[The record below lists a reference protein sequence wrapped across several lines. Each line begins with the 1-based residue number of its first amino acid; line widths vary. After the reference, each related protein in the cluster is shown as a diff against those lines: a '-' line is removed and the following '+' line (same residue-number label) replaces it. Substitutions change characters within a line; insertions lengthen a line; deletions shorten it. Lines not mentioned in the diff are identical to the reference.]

1 MAASGESPRGSS
13 DALASLEERIL
24 RAVQL
29 VAQLRL
35 EKEAAEAVAAE
46 LQSENR
52 QLTEELEALRA
63 DRGEVKTRIERL
75 LSQLDNLSV

>member
-1 MAASGESPRGSS
+1 MAAHGESPRVSS

-29 VAQLRL
+29 VSQLRR
-35 EKEAAEAVAAE
+35 EKEAAEATAAE
-46 LQSENR
+46 LLSQNQ
-52 QLTEELEALRA
+52 QLTQELEALRA

>member
-1 MAASGESPRGSS
+1 MAAPDSPRVSS

-29 VAQLRL
+29 VSQLRREKETAEAAAAQLRT
-35 EKEAAEAVAAE
+35 
-46 LQSENR
+46 ENQ
-52 QLTEELEALRA
+52 QLTEELEILRA

-75 LSQLDNLSV
+75 LSQLDNLAV

>member
-1 MAASGESPRGSS
+1 MAAGDTPMLAA

-29 VAQLRL
+29 VSQLRR
-35 EKEAAEAVAAE
+35 EKEAAEAAAGQVVA
-46 LQSENR
+46 ENER
-52 QLTEELEALRA
+52 LTEELEGLRA
-63 DRGEVKTRIERL
+63 DRNEVKARIERL